1 LSVDTPVGAFL
12 SILLP
17 DGIYFDESK
26 DFLCAGTMNFA
37 SPMQCDKKN
46 SENIELVLIL
56 EDRSLDLIKNG
67 TILEF

>member
-1 LSVDTPVGAFL
+1 
-12 SILLP
+12 
-17 DGIYFDESK
+17 
-26 DFLCAGTMNFA
+26 MNFA

-46 SENIELVLIL
+46 SDNIELVLIL